1 MCSRP
6 LAAVIAALLLWAS
19 AASAREALTLERLEA
34 IALERSP
41 ILRLATLGAEVAEA
55 EYLRARWAWVPRL
68 DIKGGGGYMPGQRVN
83 DDGRLASDFTE
94 IGYSFKVEGDLA
106 MPVYTFGKLALL
118 EDMGEAGRDLAAAKA
133 AVLEHEVLYQVRRLH
148 DTMLFLQELSEI
160 AAEGRKYYDK
170 ARDRLD
176 ALEEDDD
183 EDYDQIDHFKLR
195 VYEADIVRM
204 ELESARNLARAR
216 EALIAVCGLPAEGAL
231 ALAASAL
238 EPVRSGGDP
247 SAIAGAA
254 RADQA
259 PAITAL
265 DLQARLGELA
275 AEIEARKWWP
285 DLLLVGFGKYQ
296 VAEPV
301 HNFYNGEPVYDPYNT
316 WYGGAALGLRWSLDV
331 IGRLGAG
338 RKARAMAGIKRTQ
351 HELYREKLSLE
362 IRDLERALADQ
373 RKMLD
378 ATRRAERAARSWLVD
393 RSNLYDSGFVEVK
406 EVLES
411 LKAFY
416 ERKMQRL
423 QANLDLN
430 VAWYKL
436 LKTGAL
442 EGE

>member
-1 MCSRP
+1 MSSRSAF
-6 LAAVIAALLLWAS
+6 LGLAALLLCAGS
-19 AASAREALTLERLEA
+19 AAAQEALSLERLEA

-68 DIKGGGGYMPGQRVN
+68 NLKGGGGYMPGQRVN
-83 DDGRLASDFTE
+83 DDGRLTSDFAE

-106 MPVYTFGKLALL
+106 MPIYTFGKLALL
-118 EDMGEAGRDLAAAKA
+118 DDMGHAGRDLAAAKA
-133 AVLEHEVLYQVRRLH
+133 AALEHEVLYQVRRLH
-148 DTMLFLQELSEI
+148 DTMLFLEELSRI
-160 AAEGRKYYDK
+160 AVEGRKYYDK
-170 ARDRLD
+170 AADRLD

-183 EDYDQIDHFKLR
+183 EDYDQVDHFKLR

-204 ELESARNLARAR
+204 ELEAARNLLRAR
-216 EALIAVCGLPAEGAL
+216 EALAAVCGLPTDGAI

-238 EPVRSGGDP
+238 EPVRPEADAAEG
-247 SAIAGAA
+247 AGAA
-254 RADQA
+254 RADRA
-259 PAITAL
+259 PEIRAL
-265 DLQARLGELA
+265 DVEARLGELA

-301 HNFYNGEPVYDPYNT
+301 HNFYSGEPVYDPYNT
-316 WYGGAALGLRWSLDV
+316 LYGGAALGLRWSLDV
-331 IGRLGAG
+331 IGRLGAS
-338 RKARAMAGIKRTQ
+338 RKARAMAGIKRTK
-351 HELYREKLSLE
+351 HDLYREKLSLE
-362 IRDLERALADQ
+362 IADLARRLADQ
-373 RKMLD
+373 RTLLD

-406 EVLES
+406 EVLEA
-411 LKAFY
+411 LRAFY

-430 VAWYKL
+430 LAWYELRKV
-436 LKTGAL
+436 GAL